1 MASRP
6 VKREGLA
13 RGSVRVIY
21 STLRALMNAGV
32 DDGVIL
38 ANPATRLERKLRIVT
53 PAAARQEEIKAMT
66 REQLDAFLAAAAEHE
81 PRAYPLLLLL
91 ARTGVRLGESLAVQW
106 DDVDFTQRKI
116 RVSRAFSG
124 GRMETPK
131 SGHGRTVDMSQQ
143 LAKCLLRFQVARKTE
158 TLKRGWP
165 TLPPWV
171 LVSEP
176 AFRSKSLTC
185 GECLPGY

>member
-81 PRAYPLLLLL
+81 PRAYPLLLL
-91 ARTGVRLGESLAVQW
+91 
-106 DDVDFTQRKI
+106 
-116 RVSRAFSG
+116 
-124 GRMETPK
+124 
-131 SGHGRTVDMSQQ
+131 
-143 LAKCLLRFQVARKTE
+143 
-158 TLKRGWP
+158 
-165 TLPPWV
+165 
-171 LVSEP
+171 
-176 AFRSKSLTC
+176 
-185 GECLPGY
+185 